1 MCSADPALTRRWRV
15 RNSNTFPLP
24 FTWEIY
30 GNGQAGSGVAVANGD
45 VFFESNTVNGANTLR
60 LFVGGKLQEVKASG
74 GARCP

>member
-1 MCSADPALTRRWRV
+1 V
-15 RNSNTFPLP
+15 RNSNAFPLP

-60 LFVGGKLQEVKASG
+60 LFVGGKIQEVKASG